1 MDTELGPVVLAVV
14 VGVLAAAIGGLLVA
28 SAFRRAGRMAGNATA
43 GDERAP
49 DTYVDGLH
57 HLRGEVRADLE
68 RLERT
73 VHELGRRSAEQLGQ
87 VDRSLRT
94 HAEITQHLAST
105 AHGLREAL
113 ANPQVRG
120 QWGERMADDVLRLA
134 GFREHVNYV
143 KQTAVAGDGRGIPDF
158 TFFLPKGHV
167 LYMDV
172 KFPIAAYLRWYEA
185 GTQAERDAHCQ
196 QFLRDVRARIKE
208 LAARDYPRAST
219 TPAADHVLLF
229 LPNETISAFLFEHDP
244 GVIDDALRKRIVLC
258 TPISLFTH
266 LALIRQAFDSFM
278 VEETSDEILALLGRF
293 GEQWGRYA
301 DSIETVR
308 KRFESVQREL
318 DQLATTRRRA
328 LEKPLRELDALRAER
343 GILGTAPPLQLVTPP
358 DPDTRADPD
367 AWAGAGGMGASAAPV
382 GRDGRGA

>member
-1 MDTELGPVVLAVV
+1 MDSELGRVLVVVV
-14 VGVLAAAIGGLLVA
+14 VGVLAAVIGGLLVA
-28 SAFRRAGRMAGNATA
+28 SALRRDRRAGSGA
-43 GDERAP
+43 GDTSP

-94 HAEITQHLAST
+94 HAEVTQHLAST

-143 KQTAVAGDGRGIPDF
+143 KQTAIAGDGRGIPDF

-185 GTQAERDAHCQ
+185 GTQAEREAHRQ

-208 LAARDYPRAST
+208 LAARDYPRAAA
-219 TPAADHVLLF
+219 TPAVDHVLLF

-244 GVIDDALRKRIVLC
+244 TIIDDALRQRIVLC

-301 DSIETVR
+301 ESIETVR

-343 GILGTAPPLQLVTPP
+343 GILQTAPPLQLVAPP
-358 DPDTRADPD
+358 DPVTRVE
-367 AWAGAGGMGASAAPV
+367 AGHPA
-382 GRDGRGA
+382 GRDGVGA

>member
-1 MDTELGPVVLAVV
+1 MDSELGRVLVVVV
-14 VGVLAAAIGGLLVA
+14 VGVLAATVGGLLVA
-28 SAFRRAGRMAGNATA
+28 STLRRGGVTTVGPGTGGDSSPDAF
-43 GDERAP
+43 
-49 DTYVDGLH
+49 VDGLH
-57 HLRGEVRADLE
+57 HLRGEVRSDLE

-87 VDRSLRT
+87 VDRSLRS
-94 HAEITQHLAST
+94 HAEITQHLAAT

-134 GFREHVNYV
+134 GFREQVNYV
-143 KQTAVAGDGRGIPDF
+143 KQTALAGDARGIPDF

-172 KFPIAAYLRWYEA
+172 KFPIAAYLRWYES

-208 LAARDYPRAST
+208 LAGRDYPRASA

-244 GVIDDALRKRIVLC
+244 SVIEDALRQRIVLC

-308 KRFESVQREL
+308 RRFESVQREL

-343 GILGTAPPLQLVTPP
+343 GVLGSSPPLHLVERP
-358 DPDTRADPD
+358 DPTTRADPD
-367 AWAGAGGMGASAAPV
+367 VLAAPAERGGV
-382 GRDGRGA
+382 GA

>member
-1 MDTELGPVVLAVV
+1 MDSELGRVLVVVV
-14 VGVLAAAIGGLLVA
+14 VGVLAATIGGLLVA
-28 SAFRRAGRMAGNATA
+28 SALRRDRGAGAGS
-43 GDERAP
+43 GDTSP

-87 VDRSLRT
+87 VDRSLRS
-94 HAEITQHLAST
+94 HAEVTQHLAAT

-143 KQTAVAGDGRGIPDF
+143 KQTAIAGDGRGIPDV
-158 TFFLPKGHV
+158 TFFLPKGYV

-208 LAARDYPRAST
+208 LAARDYPRASAA
-219 TPAADHVLLF
+219 PAADHVLLF

-244 GVIDDALRKRIVLC
+244 AVIDDALRQRIVLC
-258 TPISLFTH
+258 TPVSLFTH

-293 GEQWGRYA
+293 GEQWSRYA

-328 LEKPLRELDALRAER
+328 LEKPLRELEALRTER
-343 GILGTAPPLQLVTPP
+343 GVLGATPPLHLVAPP
-358 DPDTRADPD
+358 DPTTRADPGGRVGS
-367 AWAGAGGMGASAAPV
+367 GAPA
-382 GRDGRGA
+382 GRDGVGA